1 MTALNVKRLLIDQ
14 PMSGA
19 FNMAVDEHLLNA
31 GLQGTAALRLY
42 EWDAPTVSLGH
53 FQAAQGQF
61 VPPRFAD
68 LAVVKRLSGGG
79 AILHH
84 AELTYSCVLPTWHPV
99 TRDPGQLYDL
109 IHEVIIEVLTQHG
122 VTCRMRGDE
131 AFPDQS
137 FLCFS
142 RGDSRDIVMGS
153 HKIVGSAQRR
163 RQGVV
168 LQHGSILL
176 RQSEFAPEFPGVYEL
191 SGKDLTASQLIP
203 SLVSGIS
210 QRLNLEFVSDLLT
223 NDELQ
228 QIASRI
234 NVGVQ
239 A

>member
-1 MTALNVKRLLIDQ
+1 MTVSNAKRLLIDQ

-31 GLQGTAALRLY
+31 GLQGAAALRFY

-61 VPPRFAD
+61 VPPRFTD

-84 AELTYSCVLPTWHPV
+84 AELTYSCVLPTWHPI
-99 TRDPGQLYDL
+99 TRDPAELYDL
-109 IHEVIIEVLTQHG
+109 IHEVIIDVLTQRG
-122 VTCRMRGDE
+122 VRCQMRGDA

-163 RQGVV
+163 RQGVI

-176 RQSEFAPEFPGVYEL
+176 RQSELAPEFPGIHEL
-191 SGKDLTASQLIP
+191 SGKALTASELIP
-203 SLVSGIS
+203 SLATGIS
-210 QRLNLEFVSDLLT
+210 QRLGVEFVTDVLSE
-223 NDELQ
+223 DELK
-228 QIASRI
+228 QIALKLTEC
-234 NVGVQ
+234 VQ